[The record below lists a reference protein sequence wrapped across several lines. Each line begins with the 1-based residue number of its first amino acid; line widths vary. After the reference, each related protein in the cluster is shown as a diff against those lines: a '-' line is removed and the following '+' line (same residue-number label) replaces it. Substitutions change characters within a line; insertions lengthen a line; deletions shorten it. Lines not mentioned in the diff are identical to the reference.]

1 MVKRSVLL
9 LFVLLL
15 CCTRA
20 LAQEKTGKEAPA
32 PDVKAYQEASKIKES
47 AEQLKALRKFIVEF
61 PGSKSVISARY
72 DVLDLL
78 VKEFP
83 ANKEEILE
91 EANAIE
97 AADTWVGVHYELGGT
112 LMGAGYLPEAEEM
125 VRKGTTIDL
134 PTYKKKLL
142 EAEPKSKASET
153 EIESRFKTHQG
164 RVQATLGQI
173 LIKAGKIDEGESL
186 LKEAMASGFSLS
198 PAQAFALAS
207 VAEKR
212 GDESAA
218 LDYMLKGAIS
228 GQLKKDERAR
238 LEAFYS
244 KKHGD
249 LDGLEDEL
257 DSLYRKTYPI
267 PVKPG
272 ASEKLANRTGRTVL
286 AEIFTGSGC
295 PPCVAADL
303 ALEGAMEKYR
313 KDELLVLMYHAHV
326 PRPDPLAGPL
336 TEARKEYYGIRS
348 VPTMRFDGVKEIKG
362 GGPRAISQQTFD
374 RVDPIIRERLEARE
388 EATLELRAQLNGN
401 QVRVTG
407 AISKMSR
414 DAAKLKLHVVL
425 VEEEVRYAGENGIRF
440 HPMVVRSLAGK
451 KGTGLPAAP
460 GAFQHVF
467 DLGRITQELKAYLDD
482 YEINGRHG
490 KITFSEKKHELN
502 PKKLSVVA
510 FLQDETD
517 KAILQAAYA
526 KAE

>member
-1 MVKRSVLL
+1 MGKKSVLL
-9 LFVLLL
+9 LFVLLFL
-15 CCTRA
+15 LLPA
-20 LAQEKTGKEAPA
+20 WAQQKTGKDQPPA
-32 PDVKAYQEASKIKES
+32 DAKAYQEASKTKDPS
-47 AEQLKALRKFIVEF
+47 KQLEALRKFIADF
-61 PGSKSVISARY
+61 PASKSVLDARY
-72 DVLDLL
+72 KILDVLA
-78 VKEFP
+78 EQFP
-83 ANKEEILE
+83 SKRDEILK

-97 AADTWVGVHYELGGT
+97 AAETWVGVHYELGGT
-112 LMGAGYLPEAEEM
+112 LMEAGYLPEAEEM
-125 VRKGTTIDL
+125 VRKGLAIDL

-142 EAEPKSKASET
+142 EAETGSKASDA
-153 EIESRFKTHQG
+153 EIESRFETHKA
-164 RVQATLGQI
+164 RVKATLGQI
-173 LIKAGKIDEGESL
+173 LIKAGKTEEGESV
-186 LKEAMASGFSLS
+186 LKEAMASGFSFS

-207 VAEKR
+207 AAEKR

-218 LDYMLKGAIS
+218 LDYMLKGAIA
-228 GQLKKDERAR
+228 GRLKKEERTQ

-244 KKHGD
+244 KKHGS
-249 LDGLEDEL
+249 LDALQDEL

-272 ASEKLANRTGRTVL
+272 AHDQLANRTGRTVL

-303 ALEGAMEKYR
+303 AFEGAMEKYR
-313 KDELLVLMYHAHV
+313 KDELLVLMYHVHV

-374 RVDPIIRERLEARE
+374 RVDPIVRERLGAPE
-388 EATLELRAQLNGN
+388 EANLELHAELRGN
-401 QVRVTG
+401 QVHVTG
-407 AISKMSR
+407 TISKMSR
-414 DAAKLKLHVVL
+414 DAAKLKLHVAL

-451 KGTGLPAAP
+451 KGTGLRAAP
-460 GAFQHVF
+460 GRFEHAF
-467 DLGRITQELKAYLDD
+467 DLGRITEELKAYLDD

-502 PKKLSVVA
+502 AKKLSVVV
-510 FLQDETD
+510 FLQGETD
-517 KAILQAAYA
+517 KAVLQAAFA
-526 KAE
+526 KVE